1 MALPPP
7 GTHLFLPSLLTH
19 VRSAAPGFPLEPVIV
34 QVLLICIISG
44 NKNLILR
51 TRDEDIPLVS
61 KLTTLALNTIFGY
74 NTHRL
79 KCHSGTANQSP
90 SEFLRS
96 LLCASSAVATPP
108 TDNLAGSLHKHRHRR
123 VSNSRNSAGKSP
135 IAPSTSISTA
145 RSRRTS
151 LSRSTSH
158 PVELKPSIATLG
170 RPQSDSGDPDS
181 KPFLNAEVYSQ
192 RPSLHPPGTQ
202 TDTSVP
208 TLASSVKTH
217 FRNLSR
223 GSTEALKLPSAVVVS
238 GLEFASLP
246 SQKAVLRT
254 LAERKIIVSD
264 GGIFGHDQDGLTF
277 ELPHGFFIVYVCR
290 SDPRDRPPIYKSLV
304 CHEFF
309 RRRRSTD
316 SLGNAPISPPFISLY
331 NTLVTAHLCSLR
343 GFPDATFIDSLIWS
357 VHASRDLGLSSDSS
371 ALLHRLKHLCATQA
385 HIRPSLNIYLADLFS
400 ATRHYGPLDSMML
413 TARAR
418 QDAETLIRASRVLG
432 TDHTGAELIKEHAE
446 RSRETDGTSST
457 YPHSQPSVA
466 STSSDALVDGFD
478 GLEMREPFGG
488 SSPPSTEQLKLDVS
502 EADIARI
509 FPRAV
514 SHRIR
519 VRDSPFDE
527 ILSSAVCGAIV
538 RTLGNEPHEKETLV
552 QWERETVKDILVH
565 ILSEV

>member
-19 VRSAAPGFPLEPVIV
+19 VRRTAPGFPLEPVIV

-44 NKNLILR
+44 HKNLILR

-61 KLTTLALNTIFGY
+61 KLTTLALHTIFGY
-74 NTHRL
+74 NSHRL

-96 LLCASSAVATPP
+96 FFCAGSAVATPP
-108 TDNLAGSLHKHRHRR
+108 TDNNLAGSLHKHRHRR
-123 VSNSRNSAGKSP
+123 VSNSRNSAGKLP

-158 PVELKPSIATLG
+158 PVESKPSIATLG
-170 RPQSDSGDPDS
+170 RPQSDSWDPDS
-181 KPFLNAEVYSQ
+181 KPSLNAEVYSQ
-192 RPSLHPPGTQ
+192 RPNPPAGTR

-217 FRNLSR
+217 FRNFSR

-238 GLEFASLP
+238 GLEFAGLP

-254 LAERKIIVSD
+254 LAERKFIVSD
-264 GGIFGHDQDGLTF
+264 GGIFGHDQDGLTV
-277 ELPHGFFIVYVCR
+277 ELPDGFFIVYVCR
-290 SDPRDRPPIYKSLV
+290 SDPRDRPPIYKSLLDRFAMSSSV
-304 CHEFF
+304 DVGPQTRLAMRQF
-309 RRRRSTD
+309 RPPSSPSTTPS
-316 SLGNAPISPPFISLY
+316 SLHTCVPSAAFPTLHSSIPLPGPSTPVETLASPAIP
-331 NTLVTAHLCSLR
+331 
-343 GFPDATFIDSLIWS
+343 
-357 VHASRDLGLSSDSS
+357 S
-371 ALLHRLKHLCATQA
+371 ALLHRLEHLCATQA
-385 HIRPSLNIYLADLFS
+385 RIRPSLDVYLADLFS

-418 QDAETLIRASRVLG
+418 QDAEVLIQASRVLG

-446 RSRETDGTSST
+446 RSRETDSTSST

-466 STSSDALVDGFD
+466 STSSDALVDD
-478 GLEMREPFGG
+478 LEMREPLGG
-488 SSPPSTEQLKLDVS
+488 SSPPSTEQLNLDVS
-502 EADIARI
+502 EADIARM

-527 ILSSAVCGAIV
+527 ILSSAVCGAI
-538 RTLGNEPHEKETLV
+538 RTPGNEPHEKETLV